1 MPLTQETNLTYRP
14 KKIKWPH
21 KVDHDKKEVKVYI
34 ASGWPTVMAAPIV
47 VEEAFPGYKAVL
59 VSKDPNE

>member
-1 MPLTQETNLTYRP
+1 MTYRP

-34 ASGWPTVMAAPIV
+34 ASGYPTVMAAPIV
-47 VEEAFPGYKAVL
+47 VEDAFPGYKAVL
-59 VSKDPNE
+59 VNKDPKE

>member
-1 MPLTQETNLTYRP
+1 MTYRS

-21 KVDHDKKEVKVYI
+21 KVDHDNKEVKVYI

-47 VEEAFPGYKAVL
+47 VEEAYPGYKAVL
-59 VSKDPNE
+59 VNKDPNE